1 MLRNRHM
8 KKIIILLTFSFF
20 LTSCAAVKD
29 KMPKIERKACDGN
42 SNTLADVL
50 CKKN

>member
-1 MLRNRHM
+1 M
-8 KKIIILLTFSFF
+8 KKIIIILTFFL
-20 LTSCAAVKD
+20 LTSCAAIKD

-42 SNTLADVL
+42 NNTLADVL